1 MAPLI
6 GLGYALALLIGL
18 SLGLLGGGGSILTV
32 PVLHYVLGYGMKT
45 TVPMSL
51 VVVGVTSGVGALTHR
66 RGGTVNLRAAI
77 AFGPPAIVGALLGAE
92 LGLRVAAALQL
103 LIFAVIM
110 LVAAVSMYFG
120 AALWAPG
127 PAPPVG
133 APLSASAPQA
143 SSQDAAGRPR
153 LPFITLVGAAVG
165 LLTGLIGV
173 GGGFLYVPALVL
185 LGRLPMK
192 DAVGTSL
199 VLILLSCVAGFLRYQ
214 GSVVLDWRAVAVFTG
229 IALVGVAMGSRL
241 VHRVSQQGL
250 RKTFAVFLLVMGI
263 LVLLFRR

>member
-1 MAPLI
+1 MAPTVI
-6 GLGYALALLIGL
+6 LGYALALLIGL

-45 TVPMSL
+45 AVPMSL
-51 VVVGVTSGVGALTHR
+51 VVVGITSGVGAVTHQ

-92 LGLRVAAALQL
+92 LGLRVSAALQL
-103 LIFAVIM
+103 LIFAIIM

-120 AALWAPG
+120 AALWSRG
-127 PAPPVG
+127 PAARDPADDP
-133 APLSASAPQA
+133 
-143 SSQDAAGRPR
+143 GRPR
-153 LPFITLVGAAVG
+153 LPFVTLIGAGVG

-192 DAVGTSL
+192 EAIGTSL

-214 GSVVLDWRAVAVFTG
+214 GSVVLDWRAVAGFTG
-229 IALVGVAMGSRL
+229 IALIGVAVGSRL
-241 VHRVSQQGL
+241 VHRVSQRAL
-250 RKTFAVFLLVMGI
+250 RRAFAIFLLVMGL
-263 LVLLFRR
+263 LVLVFRS